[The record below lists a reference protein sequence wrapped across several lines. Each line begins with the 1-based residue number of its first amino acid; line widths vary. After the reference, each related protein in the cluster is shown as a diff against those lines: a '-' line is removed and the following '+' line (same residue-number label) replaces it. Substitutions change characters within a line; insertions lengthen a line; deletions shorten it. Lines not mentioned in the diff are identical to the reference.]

1 MFVGRYRARSQ
12 PDEVTG
18 LKRENGDRKQS
29 VAELHLRYSW
39 LKKSDWAGCDLGR
52 RPSRLQMSLVL
63 RRMH

>member
-39 LKKSDWAGCDLGR
+39 LKKI
-52 RPSRLQMSLVL
+52 
-63 RRMH
+63 